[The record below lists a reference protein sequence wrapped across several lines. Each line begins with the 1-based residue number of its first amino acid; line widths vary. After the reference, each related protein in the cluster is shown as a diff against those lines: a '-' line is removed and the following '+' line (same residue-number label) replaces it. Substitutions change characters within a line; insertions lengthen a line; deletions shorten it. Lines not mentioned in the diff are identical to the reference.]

1 MRNLVLFIA
10 TGAGTGYLPVAPG
23 TFGSALGVV
32 LWAGLAA
39 ISSPASLGY
48 AAATLAVTGVGVWA
62 ADRAEQILGLKDD
75 GRITVDE
82 VAGQLIALAFL
93 PLSIGVGAAGFVL
106 FRLFDIL
113 KPPPVRALEA
123 LPGGLGVMLDD
134 VLAGIYAN
142 LAGQLLWRV
151 LVPAVLA

>member
-10 TGAGTGYLPVAPG
+10 TGAGTGYAPIIPG
-23 TFGSALGVV
+23 SFGSALGVA

-39 ISSPASLGY
+39 ISGTSSLGY
-48 AAATLAVTGVGVWA
+48 GAATLGLTLAGVWA
-62 ADRAEQILGLKDD
+62 ADRAERIFGRKDD

-82 VAGQLIALAFL
+82 VVGQLIALAFL
-93 PLSIGVGAAGFVL
+93 PVSIGVAVTGFGL

-151 LVPAVLA
+151 LLPDVAA